1 MEWKSLVEKSSG
13 YKVKRLRTD
22 NGGEYTSIE
31 FESYLKK
38 EGIEHQYTIPKTPE
52 QNGVAERMNR
62 TLVETVRTMLAD
74 SKLPHSF
81 WAEALSTAAYLINRS
96 PTKTLSDKTP
106 FEAWYGKKP
115 NVNHLRVFGCSA
127 YIHVPKDERKK
138 LDPKA
143 KKCIFLGYS
152 TSRKGYRLY
161 YQKTSSILHSRDVVF
176 NESSKGYGCEEEKR
190 LIQIENFTEEEPE
203 ATEPEEDSGQ
213 VESGGDS
220 SEPERDDNSRE
231 PDREDSMDLPVPR
244 RTSTRAVD
252 PET

>member
-1 MEWKSLVEKSSG
+1 M
-13 YKVKRLRTD
+13 
-22 NGGEYTSIE
+22 
-31 FESYLKK
+31 
-38 EGIEHQYTIPKTPE
+38 
-52 QNGVAERMNR
+52 
-62 TLVETVRTMLAD
+62 
-74 SKLPHSF
+74 
-81 WAEALSTAAYLINRS
+81 
-96 PTKTLSDKTP
+96 
-106 FEAWYGKKP
+106 
-115 NVNHLRVFGCSA
+115 FGCSA

-152 TSRKGYRLY
+152 TSRKGYCLY
-161 YQKTSSILHSRDVVF
+161 YQKTSSIIHSRDVVF

-190 LIQIENFTEEEPE
+190 LIQVENFTEEEPE

-220 SEPERDDNSRE
+220 SEPERDDNSKE

-244 RTSTRAVD
+244 RTSTRRS